1 MKKSPKPT
9 DVNARAAAVVA
20 QATGAG
26 PPVKEKNPHAVALG
40 VMGGEARAKQF
51 KTQRERREAASNAAK
66 ARWDKWRQRQAEAQ

>member
-1 MKKSPKPT
+1 MKRSPKPT
-9 DVNARAAAVVA
+9 DLNARAASVVA

-40 VMGGEARAKQF
+40 ALGGEARAAQF

-66 ARWDKWRQRQAEAQ
+66 ARWAKWRERQAEAQ